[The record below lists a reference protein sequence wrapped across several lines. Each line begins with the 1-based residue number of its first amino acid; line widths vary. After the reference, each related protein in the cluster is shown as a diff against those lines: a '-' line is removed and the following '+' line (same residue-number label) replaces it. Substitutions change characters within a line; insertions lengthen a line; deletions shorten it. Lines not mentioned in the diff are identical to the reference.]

1 MRKKTLRRISRWG
14 LVWLLF
20 VPLTAWGE
28 LPAHSEGPLLPD
40 ELLASHR
47 YITVLVFDSPVC
59 EVDLSS
65 NAYVAKISGNYLL
78 LRCRKPDALPTSLFV
93 TYNEGRSFLHTLI
106 RYAPDPPKT
115 YDLRALDPSVPDKKG
130 AGSRLL
136 QRVGYLS
143 ALPQAYKDVGL
154 RADRLTL
161 VLMNAMTDREY
172 LYLRLSLQN
181 ESGMD
186 YTIESVRCAFQ
197 SGEKK
202 EIEVRPVFAEEPV
215 IEADRRATLLYV
227 LPRYGMKVKGSLQL
241 ELREANGERTLQL
254 DIPGTVLTKA
264 NRYKDS

>member
-1 MRKKTLRRISRWG
+1 MLKKLSSLWILW
-14 LVWLLF
+14 LV
-20 VPLTAWGE
+20 P
-28 LPAHSEGPLLPD
+28 LPAHSEGSLMPD

-78 LRCRKPDALPTSLFV
+78 LRCRQRDALPTSLFV

-115 YDLRALDPSVPDKKG
+115 YDLRALNPNGTVSEKPG
-130 AGSRLL
+130 TGSRLL

-154 RADRLTL
+154 RANGLTL
-161 VLMNAMTDREY
+161 VLMNAMTDKEH

-202 EIEVRPVFAEEPV
+202 EIEVRPVFAEEPGV
-215 IEADRRATLLYV
+215 EAGHRAILVYV
-227 LPRYGMKVKGSLQL
+227 LPRYGMKVKGNLQL
-241 ELREANGERTLQL
+241 ELREMNGERTLQL

-264 NRYKDS
+264 HRHKDSYQ

>member
-1 MRKKTLRRISRWG
+1 MRKKTLKKLSSLWI
-14 LVWLLF
+14 LWL
-20 VPLTAWGE
+20 VPLS
-28 LPAHSEGPLLPD
+28 AHSEGPMMPD

-78 LRCRKPDALPTSLFV
+78 LRCRQRDALPTSLFA

-115 YDLRALDPSVPDKKG
+115 YDLRALDPSASDKQG
-130 AGSRLL
+130 AGLL

-154 RADRLTL
+154 RADGLTL
-161 VLMNAMTDREY
+161 VLMNAMTDKEHI
-172 LYLRLSLQN
+172 YLRLSLQN

-202 EIEVRPVFAEEPV
+202 EIEVRPVFAEEPGV
-215 IEADRRATLLYV
+215 EAGHREILVYV

-264 NRYKDS
+264 HRHKDS